1 MAALFSYGAVFF
13 LILLLAGCG
22 SGSGVIRSTFG
33 ELLPGRPDVSD
44 YASQLPYASL
54 DISINGRGGL
64 IVLAEYSGAQAY
76 FQASS
81 RETIV
86 LRHGYLVQTAGLDAN
101 LLMTR
106 LLGDEEATATTAD
119 YMPPWQRA
127 EAGQPMTYTVQRQW
141 RDEDGV
147 LHAGTAAATLKCD
160 EQAIPVELPLATVDL
175 QRCDET
181 LVWADGAETHSVLW
195 RDPQERMLWRVSTVP
210 WPGGPEVAWRV
221 ARPWW

>member
-1 MAALFSYGAVFF
+1 MAAFFTYGL
-13 LILLLAGCG
+13 LICSVLLVAGCG
-22 SGSGVIRSTFG
+22 TGPDVIRKTFG
-33 ELLPGRPDVSD
+33 DLLPGAPNVSK

-64 IVLAEYSGAQAY
+64 IVLAERAGAQTY

-86 LRHGYLVQTAGLDAN
+86 LWHGYLARTAGLDNN

-106 LLGDEEATATTAD
+106 LEGAGQR
-119 YMPPWQRA
+119 MPPWQQA
-127 EAGQPMTYTVQRQW
+127 EAGQPVTYTVQRQW
-141 RDEDGV
+141 RGENGV
-147 LHAGTAAATLKCD
+147 LHAGTATATLSCRA
-160 EQAIPVELPLATVDL
+160 QAVPVELPLATVDL

-181 LVWADGAETHSVLW
+181 LAWAGGTKTHSVLW
-195 RDPQERMLWRVSTVP
+195 RDPKERMLWRVSMVP